1 MIYPL
6 PQCLWLLNSTERGY
20 TMSSLL
26 LWSHKAFWPSNLAV
40 SREILDLLYLC
51 YHMAYDHQILQVAN
65 LLWKALNH
73 MFNNPFNAW
82 SCEVN
87 WSIKSIISSLSQ
99 CLLPHNLTW
108 GLLIMRS
115 FLCFFNHVALGFWFS
130 LMRFVGLERKRL
142 SRHRLLV
149 ILCCRIKKLFSYDIC
164 SHACETYDKSF

>member
-40 SREILDLLYLC
+40 SREILD
-51 YHMAYDHQILQVAN
+51 

-164 SHACETYDKSF
+164 AHACETYDKSF